1 MKAVKK
7 EYIHYLIALIIG
19 LVIAFALQPVN
30 GLTEIGVRVIAILIP
45 VLYLWLTTNTHW
57 TSLLALGLLVCT
69 QAMTANEVWAN
80 SLGHFVAITVIV
92 YMLLNVCLKE
102 TGVIDKIAIWFV
114 TRKFVQGRPYA
125 FMAMF
130 FASNIII
137 GLFMD
142 NLSLAVIYVA
152 IAGSLCERIGVQK
165 GDPFYTAIFT
175 GTLWGNVILSIAS
188 PIAHALPNIIMGLAE
203 TQLGISI
210 SYAQWLSVGVPF
222 SVIMF
227 FAIMIAVRIWN
238 PDTSA
243 FKNFD
248 VEAVK
253 KESKP
258 LGKEGKIAAIVFILV
273 VIFVLAPSIL
283 KSVMPVIMGYL
294 NSIGVVVPA
303 IAGVVALTLIRVD
316 NKPVLDVP
324 AAFKQVP
331 FPVVIFAGTV
341 SCFAVPI
348 SSEATGISVWLGNIF
363 QPLVADLPDF
373 AVLIVLMIVAIIMTN
388 FLSNTVT
395 MVLFFNIGAVL
406 LANGELHMGAFT
418 IVIALASS
426 MATITPSAAVPSP
439 LFFGPGHLT
448 MTGTIKWNL
457 IFVIISFF
465 ACLLMMPLGKML
477 LG

>member
-7 EYIHYLIALIIG
+7 EYMHYLIALIIG
-19 LVIAFALQPVN
+19 IVLAVALQPTN
-30 GLTEIGVRVIAILIP
+30 GLTELGVRVIAILVP

-80 SLGHFVAITVIV
+80 SLGHFVCITVIV

-152 IAGSLCERIGVQK
+152 IASSLCERIGVKK
-165 GDPFYTAIFT
+165 GDPFYVAIFT

-210 SYAQWLSVGVPF
+210 SYGQWLMVGVPF

-227 FAIMIAVRIWN
+227 FVIMIAVRIWN
-238 PDTSA
+238 PDTTA

-253 KESKP
+253 RDSKP
-258 LGKEGKIAAIVFILV
+258 LGKDGKIAAIVFIIV

-283 KSVMPVIMGYL
+283 KDVMPVVMGYL
-294 NSIGVVVPA
+294 NNVGVVVPA
-303 IAGVVALTLIRVD
+303 IFGVVVLALIRVD
-316 NKPVLDVP
+316 EKPVLNVP
-324 AAFKQVP
+324 VAFKQVP

-341 SCFAVPI
+341 SCFATPI

-363 QPLVADLPDF
+363 RPMVEGLPDM
-373 AVLIVLMIVAIIMTN
+373 AILVILMIIAIVMTN

-395 MVLFFNIGAVL
+395 MVLFFNIGVVL
-406 LANGELHMGAFT
+406 MANGSLHMGAFT
-418 IVIALASS
+418 IVIALAAS

-457 IFVIISFF
+457 IFVVLSFF
-465 ACLLMMPLGKML
+465 ACLLMMPLATMF